1 MTRQTGVAI
10 GVVTAAVKVEDG
22 RIVQEY
28 SKDRGQVEP
37 FCGQDYFGGG
47 GVLALPQHGLN
58 HSAQIR

>member
-10 GVVTAAVKVEDG
+10 SVVTAAVKVEDG

-28 SKDRGQVEP
+28 SKDRGQVDP

-58 HSAQIR
+58 HFAQIR

>member
-10 GVVTAAVKVEDG
+10 GVLAAAVKVEDG